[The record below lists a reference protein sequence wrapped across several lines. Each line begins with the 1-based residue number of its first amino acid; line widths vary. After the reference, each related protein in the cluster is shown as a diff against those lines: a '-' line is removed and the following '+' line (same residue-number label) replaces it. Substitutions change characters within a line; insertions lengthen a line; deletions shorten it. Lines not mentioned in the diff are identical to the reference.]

1 MQQETDGSKLSKKTQ
16 SKKQVLNTRR
26 WSNRLNETWFL
37 ALLGAVFYWFSLP
50 PMKFPWAGFLASA
63 CWVAIIAKECPPTRR
78 EYWRIWLAGALLWL
92 ALLQGIRL
100 AYWPLHAGWI
110 ALSLYLAVYLP
121 IFVAMA
127 RSLNR
132 SWYLPLPFATAT
144 AWVGCELIRA
154 YFVTGFA
161 ACMLAHSQ
169 TPWPWMLPVASYFG
183 SYGVSFVVMFTGAVL
198 YQWLSWAIW
207 NRVVWE
213 DGKTKRFVIE
223 NSICT
228 VLAVV
233 VALGSIGSMRSHDQ
247 WIASQEPIKP
257 LCTVLLIQENMP
269 TQFDGKA
276 DDMVLGW
283 KRYEQ
288 QTAIAA
294 QANASKSIDLVVWP
308 ESTFSGGPDLQWVG
322 MSWLDWNESYGFPP
336 DLEISETEFIG
347 RMRVLKQNL
356 NYKLQRISA
365 PFQSSRTVFLLGTDV
380 LEMRTGKTSRY
391 NAALWV
397 EPNRSIDFEYYAK
410 QHLVLFGEYIP
421 LVSSFPSLL
430 SMIGLGQLEAG
441 DKPMGW
447 RLPSGATIS
456 TSICFEDVLPHLIHS
471 HVRQLTAMGKSPDM
485 LVNITNDGWFRDS
498 SILDHHLNNAILAAV
513 ENRRPMLVAANLG
526 ISAWIDGD
534 GRVVRSLQRMEAG
547 SILAEPI
554 PDGRWGWW
562 QSVGDWPARF
572 LAIVSCLP
580 FCVGV
585 ARRFLTKRPSPN
597 GLTANV
603 AFRSAKVR

>member
-1 MQQETDGSKLSKKTQ
+1 
-16 SKKQVLNTRR
+16 
-26 WSNRLNETWFL
+26 
-37 ALLGAVFYWFSLP
+37 
-50 PMKFPWAGFLASA
+50 MKFPWAGFLASA

-78 EYWRIWLAGALLWL
+78 EYWRIWLAGALMWL

-100 AYWPLHAGWI
+100 AFWPLYAGWI

-121 IFVAMA
+121 MFVAMA

-132 SWYLPLPFATAT
+132 TWCVPLPLAAAI

-154 YFVTGFA
+154 YFATGFA

-183 SYGVSFVVMFTGAVL
+183 CYGVSFVVMFTGAVL
-198 YQWLSWAIW
+198 YQWLSWA
-207 NRVVWE
+207 VWKRDVWKE
-213 DGKTKRFVIE
+213 VKSRRFVIE

-228 VLAVV
+228 LLAVV
-233 VALGSIGSMRSHDQ
+233 AVFSSIWSMRSHDQ

-257 LCTVLLIQENMP
+257 LGMVLLIQEDMP
-269 TQFDGKA
+269 TQFDGNA

-283 KRYEQ
+283 QRYEQ

-294 QANASKSIDLVVWP
+294 QANASKEVHLVVWP
-308 ESTFSGGPDLQWVG
+308 ESTYSGGVP
-322 MSWLDWNESYGFPP
+322 WLDSDDAPIP
-336 DLEISETEFIG
+336 SSVLDLSEEYYTQWKSQQEFK
-347 RMRVLKQNL
+347 LK
-356 NYKLQRISA
+356 RISSA
-365 PFQSSRTVFLLGTDV
+365 FGKKKPKFLLGTDAV
-380 LEMRTGKTSRY
+380 KLRSGKLSKY

-397 EPNRSIDFEYYAK
+397 DPQASHAGEYYAK

-421 LVSSFPSLL
+421 IVSSFPSLL
-430 SMIGLGQLEAG
+430 NWIGMGRIEAG
-441 DKPMGW
+441 EAPMAW
-447 RLPSGATIS
+447 QLDTGATVS
-456 TSICFEDVLPHLIHS
+456 ASICFENVLPHLIHS
-471 HVRQLTAMGKSPDM
+471 HVRELTAKGKSPDM
-485 LVNITNDGWFRDS
+485 LVNVTNDGWFRGS

-534 GRVVRSLQRMEAG
+534 GRVVRSLPRMEAG

-572 LAIVSCLP
+572 LAMVSCLP

-585 ARRFLTKRPSPN
+585 IRRILQR
-597 GLTANV
+597 
-603 AFRSAKVR
+603 